1 MDRMFPGEAD
11 LVLERT
17 GLPGGGG
24 GGAKKPL
31 RLQIKPILETLIKA
45 NIFAISS
52 DTLLLLF
59 SIGQR

>member
-24 GGAKKPL
+24 GAKLPL
-31 RLQIKPILETLIKA
+31 RLHINPILDTLIKA

>member
-24 GGAKKPL
+24 GKTTFTFAYQSYIRHIKGIGKAKPH
-31 RLQIKPILETLIKA
+31 
-45 NIFAISS
+45 F
-52 DTLLLLF
+52 
-59 SIGQR
+59 